1 VIFIIF
7 LKSLLS
13 VYVSILLFRTNKLI
27 DIIMIIIFC
36 CFDILIYICGVI
48 SQSKMTKEDKIFEAA
63 LSLFTT
69 KGFHGTPTSEIAKTA
84 GVANGTLFHYFKT
97 KEVLVNSLYLKVKN
111 EMVEEST
118 IGVEKIESLKLKL
131 EYLWSK
137 TIHWAMT
144 NPQKIFFIQQ
154 YMYSPYITSNTQEEV
169 DKIKEAYINLI
180 QAGIDSGEIKE
191 IPLDLIYNIATQQL
205 FGMIQ
210 YLVANPEKYHD
221 SNFMNTAFN
230 LFYDILKKK

>member
-1 VIFIIF
+1 ME
-7 LKSLLS
+7 KA
-13 VYVSILLFRTNKLI
+13 
-27 DIIMIIIFC
+27 
-36 CFDILIYICGVI
+36 
-48 SQSKMTKEDKIFEAA
+48 DKIFEAA

-97 KEVLVNSLYLKVKN
+97 KEVLINNLYLNVKN

-118 IGVEKIESLKLKL
+118 RGIEKIESLKLKL

-169 DKIKEAYINLI
+169 DKIKEVYTDLI
-180 QAGIDSGEIKE
+180 QEGINNHEIKE
-191 IPLDLIYNIATQQL
+191 IPVELIYNIATQQL

-210 YLVANPEKYHD
+210 YLVVNPEKYHD
-221 SNFMNTAFN
+221 SEFMNIAFN
-230 LFYDILKKK
+230 LFYDILKKN

>member
-1 VIFIIF
+1 MEKV
-7 LKSLLS
+7 
-13 VYVSILLFRTNKLI
+13 
-27 DIIMIIIFC
+27 
-36 CFDILIYICGVI
+36 
-48 SQSKMTKEDKIFEAA
+48 DKIFEAA

-97 KEVLVNSLYLKVKN
+97 KEDLINNLYLNLKN

-118 IGVEKIESLKLKL
+118 NGIEKIESLKLKF

-137 TIHWAMT
+137 TIQWAMT

-154 YMYSPYITSNTQEEV
+154 YMYSPYITTNTQEEV
-169 DKIKEAYINLI
+169 DKIKEVYINLI
-180 QAGIDSGEIKE
+180 QSGIENEEIKE
-191 IPLDLIYNIATQQL
+191 IPVDLIYIIATQQL

-210 YLVANPEKYHD
+210 YLVINPEKYHD
-221 SNFMNTAFN
+221 SEFMNLAFN
-230 LFYDILKKK
+230 LFYDILKTN